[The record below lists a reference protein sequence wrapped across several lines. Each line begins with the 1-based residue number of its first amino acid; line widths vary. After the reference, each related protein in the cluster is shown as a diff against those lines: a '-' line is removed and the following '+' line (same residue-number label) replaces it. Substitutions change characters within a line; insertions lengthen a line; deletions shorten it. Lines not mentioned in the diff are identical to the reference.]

1 MNSELFNYS
10 LKTLQVLNV
19 VADLVLSV
27 ALFALGTAFLTCLSG
42 GLHDKIITRLINSIK
57 RRTSSARELGYDV
70 LFVALDDLDVLADS
84 LETALR
90 AKRRPGRSHRAAAGH
105 V

>member
-27 ALFALGTAFLTCLSG
+27 ALFGFGC
-42 GLHDKIITRLINSIK
+42 GLLNLL
-57 RRTSSARELGYDV
+57 EWW
-70 LFVALDDLDVLADS
+70 LA
-84 LETALR
+84 
-90 AKRRPGRSHRAAAGH
+90 
-105 V
+105 